1 MSSDELESSVGG
13 PAVAGLEITQRS
25 RNLALD
31 EGHLDVAQAC
41 QREVTEEHN
50 LVWVAKLTRT
60 DGPLRVGGV
69 HQQIG
74 PQNHD
79 PGVQAKTIFR
89 VVHGRSDRAVVR
101 FRPMR
106 LKLLQSRSL
115 RLDLLQRESH
125 RPPVRDAVLLVLWT
139 LVVDKDNS
147 HIVTTER
154 RKH

>member
-1 MSSDELESSVGG
+1 MSSDELESSGS

-31 EGHLDVAQAC
+31 EGHQVAQAC
-41 QREVTEEHN
+41 KREVTKEHN
-50 LVWVAKLTRT
+50 ILWVAKLTRT
-60 DGPLRVGGV
+60 DGPLRIGGV

-79 PGVQAKTIFR
+79 PGVQAKTIVR
-89 VVHGRSDRAVVR
+89 VVEGRSDRAVVR

-125 RPPVRDAVLLVLWT
+125 RPPVQDAVLLVLWT

-154 RKH
+154 KH